1 MLKSLTLDEINA
13 IISAAKALNAKHPAS
28 ETGIFASEITT
39 EEIEAYSE
47 DEEPL
52 VGLLSA
58 LSHDALMELMALMWI
73 GRDFDGDFND
83 ALKYARENSDAG
95 NVPYI
100 AEKSPALPTYL
111 RNGLQMI
118 GMAAVV

>member
-1 MLKSLTLDEINA
+1 MLKFLTLDEINA
-13 IISAAKALNAKHPAS
+13 IIRAAAALNAKHPSS
-28 ETGIFASEITT
+28 ETGIDASEITA
-39 EEIEAYSE
+39 EEIEAFSE

-58 LSHDALMELMALMWI
+58 LSHNALMELMALMWI
-73 GRDFDGDFND
+73 GRDFDGDFDD
-83 ALKYARENSDAG
+83 ALAYAHKNSDSG

-100 AEKSPALPTYL
+100 ADKSPAPPTYL

-118 GMAAVV
+118 GMPAGA

>member
-1 MLKSLTLDEINA
+1 MPKSLTLDEINVV
-13 IISAAKALNAKHPAS
+13 IRAAEALNAKHPPS
-28 ETGIFASEITT
+28 ETGIVASEITA

-47 DEEPL
+47 DEAPL
-52 VGLLSA
+52 VERLSA

-83 ALKYARENSDAG
+83 ALAYAHENSDAG

-111 RNGLQMI
+111 RNGLQRGRI
-118 GMAAVV
+118 SGA

>member
-13 IISAAKALNAKHPAS
+13 IIRAARVLNAKHSPS
-28 ETGIFASEITT
+28 ETGIDASAITT
-39 EEIEAYSE
+39 EEIEAYNE
-47 DEEPL
+47 DEAPL

-83 ALKYARENSDAG
+83 ALSYAHENSDSG
-95 NVPYI
+95 SVPYI
-100 AEKSPALPTYL
+100 AEKSSALPIYL

-118 GMAAVV
+118 GMTAGA